1 MQKVRAFLL
10 KPLNVFIIYVLAAI
24 TLGIMMVLQGK
35 GLFSPTTNTGI
46 ISDVVNTPVIQNQYI
61 GRYLTQYNNYVIF
74 KSSFGHLLHGSNLYA
89 LYPSDHW
96 DLFKYS
102 PTFALFMG
110 LFSWMPDLVGLGTW
124 FILNAF
130 MLYWAVGML
139 PFNEKTKALLLWFL
153 LAEYITSIENCQV
166 NAMLAGLMIA
176 GFCFMQR
183 GKSIWAALLL
193 VIAVYIKL
201 YGAAAF
207 ALFLFFPGKIRFL
220 LYSALWTV
228 ILFLLPLFVIPFH
241 TLTWQ
246 YQNWTHTI
254 AADQAVSYG
263 ISIFGWLYSWF
274 GMNNKGI
281 VQGLGVLLFFV
292 PFLRVSMYKNEA
304 YRLLTLAAILI
315 WVIVFNHKAESATFI
330 IAVAGVGI
338 WYYTEKPKLW
348 RSVLL
353 WFIFI
358 FTCLSYT
365 DVCPSDIKNNF
376 IRPYAIKAVPCV
388 MLWCIIVAELV
399 MMKGEQK
406 IPALR
411 AEEQA

>member
-1 MQKVRAFLL
+1 MEGIDKLPKSFRKFLVKHGDEML
-10 KPLNVFIIYVLAAI
+10 DSFVVYRVPLDRLTTAMLHLITAGQWNKIKERGGQDKLYHVFAIIN
-24 TLGIMMVLQGK
+24 GK
-35 GLFSPTTNTGI
+35 YT
-46 ISDVVNTPVIQNQYI
+46 Y
-61 GRYLTQYNNYVIF
+61 
-74 KSSFGHLLHGSNLYA
+74 
-89 LYPSDHW
+89 
-96 DLFKYS
+96 
-102 PTFALFMG
+102 
-110 LFSWMPDLVGLGTW
+110 
-124 FILNAF
+124 
-130 MLYWAVGML
+130 
-139 PFNEKTKALLLWFL
+139 EKTAVPVLKEGTAA
-153 LAEYITSIENCQV
+153 AEGNEHSSAPVKRMSIREFVV

-241 TLTWQ
+241 TVTWQ